1 MNKAS
6 SFFLVVEVGYQMSNY
21 FLMED
26 DTSSVCVTFNEV
38 LEKYISVNY
47 SFTDVLMS
55 GEQ

>member
-1 MNKAS
+1 
-6 SFFLVVEVGYQMSNY
+6 MSNY

-26 DTSSVCVTFNEV
+26 DISSVCVTFNEV